1 MCARVTVHPSFHT
14 NLVHW
19 LQSSF
24 LQRLLTLSEPPPPPL
39 SFFSS
44 FTLPNS
50 LTINQGPRHCPSI
63 LWPFFFIR
71 LVWSLWQSLFVF
83 LLKTWRICIHD
94 IKLNGSKRIRWIK
107 WSKCTRWFLMI
118 QKITDPS
125 FLDLVVLAAELPR
138 RHRDWCC
145 HLAALA
151 ACTSKK
157 QHRERDHSPKTRG
170 FYQNGFRIKGS
181 TGLMDLRKL
190 GYDFYHLNIHNNSC
204 VGCCFVSFFF

>member
-1 MCARVTVHPSFHT
+1 MVQKGS
-14 NLVHW
+14 
-19 LQSSF
+19 
-24 LQRLLTLSEPPPPPL
+24 
-39 SFFSS
+39 
-44 FTLPNS
+44 LP
-50 LTINQGPRHCPSI
+50 QKG
-63 LWPFFFIR
+63 W
-71 LVWSLWQSLFVF
+71 
-83 LLKTWRICIHD
+83 
-94 IKLNGSKRIRWIK
+94 IRWIK

-190 GYDFYHLNIHNNSC
+190 GYDFYHLNIHNNSR
-204 VGCCFVSFFF
+204 VGCCFVSFFFFKKKRKSNTYVVPSWKDPIHHKLRIMMNAK